1 MGEKSCGEATGRR
14 TLLLASNAAYRPPVV
29 PVVVTARVDIGTI
42 KVQVVSVGTTANRTR
57 PVVAVDAGIVQGT
70 AIDIA
75 RPHNP
80 EEDSR
85 AALTDT
91 PHRKYRYKW
100 DFCAQNIKL
109 CNICCITRDLAQE

>member
-1 MGEKSCGEATGRR
+1 M
-14 TLLLASNAAYRPPVV
+14 LASSKGMCLIKTAGILIDGGKELRGDSQDGNAALASDTAYRPPVV
-29 PVVVTARVDIGTI
+29 PVVVTGRVDIGTI

-75 RPHNP
+75 GPHNP

-85 AALTDT
+85 AALAVISLG
-91 PHRKYRYKW
+91 K
-100 DFCAQNIKL
+100 
-109 CNICCITRDLAQE
+109 